1 MEFIN
6 FLFKNWSI
14 LISAP
19 LIFISFLIVS
29 IFLSWLTIH
38 FIYKERIEI
47 LNTKSSL
54 KDDLIDEYRQRLHIV
69 DTHNTSYSKLTNKEF
84 KAKAVNLI
92 YQMREYLSK
101 KTLDEDEYKAIIY
114 QEFWKAK
121 SDEERDKILNSSIA
135 PLLQTK
141 STMNLEYGKKFQS
154 DAILI
159 RDEILLRLPKDQK
172 NDNVYN
178 LYLYLSNPFGLKM
191 VIDDLERLSKSLPN

>member
-14 LISAP
+14 PISAP

-69 DTHNTSYSKLTNKEF
+69 DTHNTSYSKLTNKEI

>member
-1 MEFIN
+1 
-6 FLFKNWSI
+6 
-14 LISAP
+14 
-19 LIFISFLIVS
+19 
-29 IFLSWLTIH
+29 
-38 FIYKERIEI
+38 
-47 LNTKSSL
+47 L